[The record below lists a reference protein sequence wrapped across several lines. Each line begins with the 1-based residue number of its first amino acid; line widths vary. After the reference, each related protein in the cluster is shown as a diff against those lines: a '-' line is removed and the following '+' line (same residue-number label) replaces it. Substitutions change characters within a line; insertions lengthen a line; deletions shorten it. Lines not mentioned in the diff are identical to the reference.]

1 MSFLIPGS
9 GVGFAILEVVFGF
22 VLVGT
27 FLYST
32 WDRIQLLLQ
41 GKPEVR
47 WDRLPE
53 RINQFIR
60 YVLGQS
66 KLLQEAY
73 GGPMHFFIF
82 WGFMILGFTIANFLF
97 EGLGIRFEKIPFLSF
112 LAPYQHGTALP
123 FTEGF
128 LWYHAVMD
136 TLILLVLIT
145 MGMAF
150 YRRLVLRPERMELT
164 GQALFILTLITLM
177 MVTDVMLSGAKIVEG
192 SYLPGAY
199 LSVLTADLWRAVG
212 VQSESAARGAYVA
225 SWWLHWLVFWGF
237 LNYLPLS
244 KHMHIMTAPFNVFF
258 HSLEPKGALQPIPN
272 LSEMMEKF
280 DEKTKFGAN
289 TIPDFTWKQLLDGP
303 TCQECGR
310 CQDMCPAYNTD
321 KPLSPKKLIM
331 DLKHVWL
338 EEGHKPAGAERKS
351 LISDEIFSLD
361 FIWACTTCR
370 GCEWACPVL
379 NEHIQ
384 KIVDLRRF
392 LTLMEGNLPAEGQ
405 VALQNIE
412 KNSNP
417 WGVGFDQRAKWT
429 EGLEVPVFGE
439 LSEED
444 RKQVEYCYFVGCA
457 GSFDERNKK
466 IAQNLVKI
474 MKAGGVNF
482 AILGAE
488 EACCGDTARRLG
500 NEYLYQ
506 ILALQNM
513 NTMFG
518 YGIKKVVTACPHGFN
533 TLKNEYPQFVAEAR
547 KENPDFAWNVEVVH
561 ASELIYHLLGQGKL
575 KPANKLELE
584 LAFHD
589 SCYLGRHND
598 LYQIPRQT
606 LQTVGIKVKEMPR
619 HAEKSFC
626 CGAGGGRMW
635 LEEHGEKI
643 NVNRSKEAI
652 ATGASGVAVNCP
664 FCLTMFEDGI
674 KDQGQ
679 EEKMKV
685 YDLTE
690 LVAQAL

>member
-1 MSFLIPGS
+1 MSLIPGS
-9 GVGFAILEVVFGF
+9 GVGFAILEVVLG
-22 VLVGT
+22 LILTGT

-41 GKPEVR
+41 GKKETR
-47 WDRLPE
+47 WDRIPE
-53 RINQFIR
+53 RTLQFVKF
-60 YVLGQS
+60 VLGQS

-73 GGPMHFFIF
+73 GGSMHFVIF
-82 WGFMILGFTIANFLF
+82 WGFMILGLTIGNFLF
-97 EGLGIRFEKIPFLSF
+97 EGLGFEFKNISFLSF
-112 LAPYQHGTALP
+112 LAPYQNGSSLP

-128 LWYHAVMD
+128 FWYHVAMD
-136 TLILLVLIT
+136 TFILLVLIT
-145 MGMAF
+145 MGMAYF
-150 YRRLVLRPERMELT
+150 RRLALRPERMELT
-164 GQALFILTLITLM
+164 GQALVILTLITLM
-177 MVTDVMLSGAKIVEG
+177 MITDLMLSGAKIVEA
-192 SYLPGAY
+192 SAPLPGGY
-199 LSVLTADLWRAVG
+199 LSFLTAKVWEAAGVTEASAKTAYAV
-212 VQSESAARGAYVA
+212 
-225 SWWLHWLVFWGF
+225 SWWLHWFVFWGF

-244 KHMHIMTAPFNVFF
+244 KHQHIMAAPFNSFL

-272 LSEMMEKF
+272 LAEQMENF

-289 TIPDFTWKQLLDGP
+289 SIPDFTWKQLLDGV

-310 CQDMCPAYNTD
+310 CQDMCPAYNTG
-321 KPLSPKKLIM
+321 KVLSPKKLHL
-331 DLKHVWL
+331 DLKHVML
-338 EEGHKPAGAERKS
+338 EEGHKPAGAERKP
-351 LISDEIFSLD
+351 LISEEIFSPE

-384 KIVDLRRF
+384 KIVDLRRY
-392 LTLMEGNLPAEGQ
+392 LTLMEGNLPGEGQ

-417 WGVGFDQRAKWT
+417 WGMGFDQRAKWA
-429 EGLEVPVFGE
+429 EGLDVPVFGE
-439 LSEED
+439 LSEAE
-444 RKQVEYCYFVGCA
+444 RKQIEYCYYVGCA

-466 IAQNLVKI
+466 IAQNMVKI
-474 MKAGGVNF
+474 MKAAGIKF

-506 ILALQNM
+506 ILAVQNM
-513 NTMFG
+513 NTLFG
-518 YGIKKVVTACPHGFN
+518 YGVKKIVTACPHGFN
-533 TLKNEYPQFVAEAR
+533 TIKNEYPLFAAEAR
-547 KENPDFAWNVEVVH
+547 KENPDLVWDVEVVH
-561 ASELIYHLLGQGKL
+561 ASQLINDLLATGKL
-575 KPANKLELE
+575 KPAKKVELE

-589 SCYLGRHND
+589 SCFLGRHND
-598 LYQIPRQT
+598 LYQIPRQAMAA
-606 LQTVGIKVKEMPR
+606 VGIKIKEMPR
-619 HAEKSFC
+619 SAEHSFC

-635 LEEHGEKI
+635 LEEHGDKI
-643 NVNRSKEAI
+643 NVNRTKEAI
-652 ATGASGVAVNCP
+652 ATGAKGVAVNCP
-664 FCLTMFEDGI
+664 FCLTMLEDGI